1 MPKKRIISLNHELA
15 IVAIL
20 AFIIAVM
27 SGVLLGALFNSLLD
41 KHFAT
46 DEYYHQQEEKILE
59 NLNEYI
65 SEAEVTTNDWYK
77 LNKWLERK
85 KIVTLRIYKDEL
97 LVYDSEFYQSKNSAK
112 YENTVPQTE
121 NANDKNQAHKVIFED
136 GEADVIINGMYAN
149 VYYKIALVTELLIP
163 CIIFMTIILVAVR
176 KKVNYVIRLCD
187 EVHIMEGGD
196 LDYPITIKGRDELT
210 LLAVSLDEF
219 RMSFIYKL
227 KEIINLQQESKALV
241 TEMSHDMRTP
251 MTPLLIYLGM
261 LREKRYNSEEEME
274 NYIIKSYDKAT
285 QLKNMSDN
293 MFSYFLMDKDA
304 MPILET
310 LSMKTVFYDQ
320 LSAMSDYL
328 TESGFIP
335 KVSIELA
342 EVDINV
348 NMDSIA
354 RIFDNMVSNILKYA
368 EPSRPI
374 FIKLYS
380 ENGKVIFHIGNTINA
395 LADYSASTGFG
406 VKNIKKMMSQMS
418 AECIISQ
425 KNNSYDTFL
434 LFKIVS
440 LSVNTDEKLQ
450 M

>member
-1 MPKKRIISLNHELA
+1 MPKKRIISLNHELV
-15 IVAIL
+15 IVATL
-20 AFIIAVM
+20 ALITAVI

-46 DEYYHQQEEKILE
+46 DEYYHQQEEKLIESLDS
-59 NLNEYI
+59 YI
-65 SEAEVTTNDWYK
+65 SESNVTTDDWYK

-97 LVYDSEFYQSKNSAK
+97 LVYDSEFYKSKNYAK

-121 NANDKNQAHKVIFED
+121 NANEKNKAHKVIFDD

-227 KEIINLQQESKALV
+227 KEIIDLQQESKALV

-274 NYIIKSYDKAT
+274 NYIIKSHDKAT

-304 MPILET
+304 VPILET
-310 LSMKTVFYDQ
+310 LNMKTVFYDQ

-440 LSVNTDEKLQ
+440 LSVNSDEKPQ
-450 M
+450 I

>member
-46 DEYYHQQEEKILE
+46 DEYYHQQEEKLLE
-59 NLNEYI
+59 NLNTFI
-65 SEAEVTTNDWYK
+65 SEADVTTNDWYK

-85 KIVTLRIYKDEL
+85 KIVALRIYKDEL
-97 LVYDSEFYQSKNSAK
+97 LVYDSEFYKSKNSAK

-121 NANDKNQAHKVIFED
+121 NANEKKQAYKVIFED

-274 NYIIKSYDKAT
+274 NYIIKSHDKAT

-304 MPILET
+304 VPIPET
-310 LSMKTVFYDQ
+310 LNMKTVFYDQ

-335 KVSIELA
+335 KVNIELA
-342 EVDINV
+342 EVNINV

-354 RIFDNMVSNILKYA
+354 RIFDNIVSNILKYA

-440 LSVNTDEKLQ
+440 LSVNSEENVQ
-450 M
+450 I

>member
-46 DEYYHQQEEKILE
+46 DEYYHQQEEKLLE
-59 NLNEYI
+59 NLNTFI
-65 SEAEVTTNDWYK
+65 SEADVTTNDWYK
-77 LNKWLERK
+77 LNTWLERK
-85 KIVTLRIYKDEL
+85 KIVALRIYKDEL
-97 LVYDSEFYQSKNSAK
+97 LVYDSEFYKSKNSAK

-121 NANDKNQAHKVIFED
+121 NANEKKQAYKVIFED

-274 NYIIKSYDKAT
+274 NYIIKSHDKAT

-304 MPILET
+304 VPIPET
-310 LSMKTVFYDQ
+310 LNMKTVFYDQ

-335 KVSIELA
+335 KVNIELA
-342 EVDINV
+342 EVNINV

-354 RIFDNMVSNILKYA
+354 RIFDNIVSNILKYA

-440 LSVNTDEKLQ
+440 LSVNSEENVQ
-450 M
+450 I

>member
-46 DEYYHQQEEKILE
+46 DEYYHQQEEKLLE
-59 NLNEYI
+59 NLNTFI
-65 SEAEVTTNDWYK
+65 SEADVTTNDWYK
-77 LNKWLERK
+77 LNTWLERK
-85 KIVTLRIYKDEL
+85 KIVALRIYKDEL
-97 LVYDSEFYQSKNSAK
+97 LVYDSEFYKSKNSAK

-121 NANDKNQAHKVIFED
+121 NANEKKQAYKVIFED

-274 NYIIKSYDKAT
+274 NYIIKSHDKAT

-304 MPILET
+304 VPIPET
-310 LSMKTVFYDQ
+310 LNMKTVFYDQ

-335 KVSIELA
+335 KVNIELA
-342 EVDINV
+342 EVNINV

-354 RIFDNMVSNILKYA
+354 RIFDNIVSNILKYA

-380 ENGKVIFHIGNTINA
+380 ENGKVIFHIGNTINT

-440 LSVNTDEKLQ
+440 LSVNSEENVQ
-450 M
+450 I